1 MRGVP
6 FWPAF
11 VYNGSIKLGIA
22 AGKGCAAVKKLLR
35 VLYVA
40 LVGLIVFTGA
50 LYIVKG
56 VRTQKT
62 ASQKRVTT
70 VHRRAPG
77 GPSLPL

>member
-1 MRGVP
+1 M
-6 FWPAF
+6 
-11 VYNGSIKLGIA
+11 
-22 AGKGCAAVKKLLR
+22 KKLLR